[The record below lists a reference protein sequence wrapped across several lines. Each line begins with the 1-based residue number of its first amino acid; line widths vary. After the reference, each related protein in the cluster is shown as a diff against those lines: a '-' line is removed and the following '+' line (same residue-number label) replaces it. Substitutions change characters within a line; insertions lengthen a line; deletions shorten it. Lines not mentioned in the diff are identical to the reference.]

1 MPKYVTDSGALIVN
15 QVINNTNPI
24 WFYCGIPGHCQKGMF
39 GGVNIGQADP
49 TGMGMGSSMPSASM
63 SNASMAMSSSSS
75 SYMPLSSVMTNLT
88 MTVCLQTIETA
99 L

>member
-63 SNASMAMSSSSS
+63 AMSSSSSS

-88 MTVCLQTIETA
+88 MMVRLQTIGTA